1 MSHVNRTFVR
11 AHGQRVDPFGRFTAV
26 ASVVTA
32 ATLFTAAGAGHAPG
46 KAVTPTDPTP
56 SPKPAGAASGKPAE
70 PDLVDQFH
78 AILLEQAGTPPA
90 GGAAAADDCFAVL
103 SRAIAQFEAA
113 AIAAVGAQDA
123 KDAWFDGIWL
133 PDDKE
138 FSHPDLVRVTD
149 LGKKVIQHTK
159 DTECWATLDT
169 LAATRHFTFP
179 KPPAD
184 LSKPL
189 FPNVRSIRHLARASR
204 AMMFLASSR
213 GDDASLIRH
222 LRHGLA
228 LARVVDH
235 HGSLIGRLVAESVEY
250 HMLEELL
257 FILSERQLPSA
268 TLNQIREVFSTQP
281 ALPPVQWHL
290 RLVGLELR
298 FNGTRFL
305 TPEGTPRTDVPP
317 EKLAA
322 LFDLDASD
330 DAEMPLTDQFRE
342 RYSDP
347 LPLSEQ
353 LSQITAALD
362 AYGRASAIPSPS
374 RTKSLSPDA
383 IKGLITAERNPLAK
397 PLIDTLLPLGLDMHD
412 RHVAFRNGTLA
423 VLTIEQF
430 RAANGKHPTS
440 PAEAKMPDAAD
451 PYSGLSFKYRLTDPA
466 KEPGGRRYVV
476 YSVGLDGKDD
486 EGKVDPQCLHCDNA
500 LRPYGSG
507 QDFIINRPRSFPAR

>member
-1 MSHVNRTFVR
+1 MSHINSTFVPAR
-11 AHGQRVDPFGRFTAV
+11 DQLPRPFGRFTAI
-26 ASVVTA
+26 ASVATA
-32 ATLFTAAGAGHAPG
+32 ATLFTAAVAGHAPG
-46 KAVTPTDPTP
+46 KEVTPTDPTS
-56 SPKPAGAASGKPAE
+56 SPKPAGAAAAKPAE

-90 GGAAAADDCFAVL
+90 GGPAAADDCFALL

-113 AIAAVGAQDA
+113 AIAAVGAQDGKGVFIQGVWEPA
-123 KDAWFDGIWL
+123 
-133 PDDKE
+133 DKE
-138 FSHPDLVRVTD
+138 PTDPDLVRQYG
-149 LGKKVIQHTK
+149 LGRKVMQHAAGS
-159 DTECWATLDT
+159 ECWATLDT
-169 LAATRHFTFP
+169 LAATRHFVFL

-189 FPNVRSIRHLARASR
+189 ILNLPGLRKLARACR

-228 LARVVDH
+228 LARFADH
-235 HGSLIGRLVAESVEY
+235 DGTLIGRDYAESVEY
-250 HMLEELL
+250 LMLEELL

-268 TLNQIREVFSTQP
+268 TLDQILEVFSAQP
-281 ALPPVQWHL
+281 AFPPEHWHL
-290 RLVGLELR
+290 RLLSIELR
-298 FNGTRFL
+298 FIGSQLL
-305 TPEGTPRTDVPP
+305 TPEGTPRADAPP

-322 LFDLDASD
+322 LFGLDASEGTEKSL
-330 DAEMPLTDQFRE
+330 ADQFRE
-342 RYSDP
+342 RYPNP
-347 LPLSEQ
+347 LSLSEQ
-353 LSQITAALD
+353 FSQITAAMD
-362 AYGRASAIPSPS
+362 SFGRVIAVPRPS

-383 IKGLITAERNPLAK
+383 IKGLITARRNPLANLISYAWK
-397 PLIDTLLPLGLDMHD
+397 PIRLDMHD
-412 RHVAFRNGTLA
+412 RHLAFRNGTLA
-423 VLTIEQF
+423 VLSLEQF
-430 RAANGKHPTS
+430 RAANGKLPGS
-440 PAEAKMPDAAD
+440 LAEAKLPDAAD

-507 QDFIINRPRSFPAR
+507 QDFIINRPRSVLTP